1 MESKNAVAVLAA
13 LAQESRLA
21 AFRLLVVAG
30 PEGMPAGEIGEELAI
45 PPATL
50 SFHLKELV
58 HAGLIESRRESR
70 SIRYSLCTSAV
81 KELFEFL
88 MEDCCQGRPELCGV
102 QAEQLCCGP
111 PPSKRTAKRRGAR

>member
-30 PEGMPAGEIGEELAI
+30 PEGIPAGAIGEALAI

-88 MEDCCQGRPELCGV
+88 MEDCCSGRPEICAPALNPV
-102 QAEQLCCGP
+102 CCLP
-111 PPSKRTAKRRGAR
+111 DAKGACQ

>member
-1 MESKNAVAVLAA
+1 MKSKNAVAALAA

-21 AFRLLVVAG
+21 TFRLLVVAG
-30 PEGMPAGEIGEELAI
+30 PEGMPAGEIGEELGI

-70 SIRYSLCTSAV
+70 SIRYSLRTSAV

-88 MEDCCQGRPELCGV
+88 MEDCCQGRRELCGV
-102 QAEQLCCGP
+102 QPEQLCCGP
-111 PPSKRTAKRRGAR
+111 PPAKRTAKLKGAR